1 MQNLNPLSVHY
12 LRTDLQSFTH
22 QQGNGAKRPPRVTR
36 KPTISARAKQ
46 WPNTSLEVGNVS
58 LGELLLL
65 PGCNREECRQM
76 EAEAGKAGLRL
87 GGLLGDRLGLGSLLC
102 TPHASASSAWS
113 SSPSS
118 LSVEWESQPDTISR
132 RHTAACMT
140 QKVFK
145 TGMLMGT

>member
-1 MQNLNPLSVHY
+1 MAQQVTGSGHASLS
-12 LRTDLQSFTH
+12 
-22 QQGNGAKRPPRVTR
+22 
-36 KPTISARAKQ
+36 
-46 WPNTSLEVGNVS
+46 
-58 LGELLLL
+58 ELLLL

-76 EAEAGKAGLRL
+76 ETEAGKAELRL
-87 GGLLGDRLGLGSLLC
+87 GGLLGARLGLGSLLC
-102 TPHASASSAWS
+102 IPHASASSAWS

-140 QKVFK
+140 QKGAACMTQKAFK